1 MSRLLRGDMGTQ
13 EISVEL
19 KYERHSDGR
28 YYVTSED
35 IPGFRM
41 AGFNI
46 DAIQNDLNEVV
57 SDLLRLNSNF
67 LVEEVRWVPS
77 LDDVKKHLV
86 KPHEGR
92 VVYVVSGRL
101 AA

>member
-1 MSRLLRGDMGTQ
+1 MPTQ
-13 EISVEL
+13 EIAVEL
-19 KYERHSDGR
+19 TYERHGDGR
-28 YYVTSED
+28 YYVTSEN
-35 IPGFRM
+35 IPGFQM
-41 AGFNI
+41 AGTNI
-46 DAIQNDLNEVV
+46 DAIQADLNEVV

-86 KPHEGR
+86 KPGPEGR
-92 VVYVVSGRL
+92 VVYVVSGKL